1 MGAPI
6 GRLIVANNQNHG
18 LSDLITRGCLETEQ
32 VKATLAPAMDIQI
45 PSNLERYLFELF
57 GRDPDRVDRVQNR
70 LTSAG
75 RIDLSTGERDR
86 VAAQFA
92 AGWIDDRQTE
102 ETMRTVYEQ
111 EGVLIDPHTAIG
123 WEVGRR
129 LQGPGEQLV
138 AIATAA
144 PAKFAEAV
152 EKAVDVTPAMPA
164 ELAGLM
170 ERGERVTHMA
180 ADFAQLRELLERR
193 R

>member
-1 MGAPI
+1 
-6 GRLIVANNQNHG
+6 
-18 LSDLITRGCLETEQ
+18 
-32 VKATLAPAMDIQI
+32 
-45 PSNLERYLFELF
+45 
-57 GRDPDRVDRVQNR
+57 
-70 LTSAG
+70 
-75 RIDLSTGERDR
+75 
-86 VAAQFA
+86 
-92 AGWIDDRQTE
+92 
-102 ETMRTVYEQ
+102 MRTVYEQ

-138 AIATAA
+138 TIATAA